1 MIDDVVHLLTLAPGA
16 LAGVFANLRQENSP
30 KLTDDLQK
38 I

>member
-16 LAGVFANLRQENSP
+16 LAGVFGNLRQENSR